1 MVVISALPVIAARQV
16 LFSAFLFFA
25 IVPSA
30 FQLYQTGFDS
40 LTAPAFICIDVS
52 AFWSHGGIH
61 AVMRYAN
68 ACVAIVSAKKVATAG
83 RKIRLTFGSPAVC
96 VQTRWL
102 CALPSPGVC
111 LCRVTGLKITVQGI
125 EFHGGGR

>member
-1 MVVISALPVIAARQV
+1 MVGISALPVIAARQV
-16 LFSAFLFFA
+16 LFSAFQFFA

-40 LTAPAFICIDVS
+40 LTAPAFIWIDVS

-68 ACVAIVSAKKVATAG
+68 ACVASVSAKRVATAG
-83 RKIRLTFGSPAVC
+83 RRIRFTFGSPAVWF
-96 VQTRWL
+96 RPE
-102 CALPSPGVC
+102 ALRPPVAGSLPLSC
-111 LCRVTGLKITVQGI
+111 D
-125 EFHGGGR
+125 